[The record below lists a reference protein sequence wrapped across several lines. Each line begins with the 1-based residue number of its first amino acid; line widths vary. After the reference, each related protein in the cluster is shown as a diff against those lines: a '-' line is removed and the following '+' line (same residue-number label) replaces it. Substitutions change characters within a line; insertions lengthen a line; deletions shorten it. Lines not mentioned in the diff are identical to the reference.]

1 MARKESLRMDGVCR
15 LDEEF
20 ASILAAR
27 VKGRFFKGPG
37 TKGREEKRILQL
49 QNHLRKVLGGKE
61 HGII

>member
-1 MARKESLRMDGVCR
+1 M
-15 LDEEF
+15 DEEF